1 MNKYR
6 KNAVMAGGLHSLGTA
21 FWVLSGVTGSE
32 GLSSVISGKP
42 LAGVDM
48 PGLVAANSFRI
59 TEG

>member
-1 MNKYR
+1 
-6 KNAVMAGGLHSLGTA
+6 MAGGFHFPGTA
-21 FWVLSGVTGSE
+21 FGVLSGVTGSE
-32 GLSSVISGKP
+32 VLSSVISGKP